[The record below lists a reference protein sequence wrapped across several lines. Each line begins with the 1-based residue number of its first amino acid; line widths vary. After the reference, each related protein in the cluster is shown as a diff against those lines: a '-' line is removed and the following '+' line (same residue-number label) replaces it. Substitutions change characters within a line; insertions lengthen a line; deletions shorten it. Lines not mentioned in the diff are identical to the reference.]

1 MPIPGEPVWMELT
14 TTDANKATTF
24 YGELFGWSFHDQG
37 EDFGHYQIISQGGV
51 DIGGAMVKQSE
62 WGEMPD
68 SFALY
73 LNTPDIGAST
83 TAVREAGGTVIVE
96 PMAIGDQGSMAFYLD
111 STGAAIGAWQGAGR
125 VGMAKQGMF
134 QTSWFELMTK
144 HYEAA
149 LDFYPQVFG
158 ASLAAMHDPAAGPGE
173 VWNYST
179 IGEGEQAAAGI
190 CDASA
195 FLPEQVPSYW
205 RVYVSVPDVDET
217 IATLTSLGGRVLD
230 GPIDSPFG
238 RLATVADDQGA
249 MFQVITPPKRG

>member
-14 TTDANKATTF
+14 TTDAEKATTF

-62 WGEMPD
+62 WGETPD

-73 LNTPDIGAST
+73 LNTLDIDAST
-83 TAVREAGGTVIVE
+83 AAVTAAGGTVLVA
-96 PMAIGDQGSMAFYLD
+96 PMAIGDQGSMAFYQD
-111 STGAAIGAWQGAGR
+111 PSGAAIGAWQGGSR

-134 QTSWFELMTK
+134 QTSWYELMTK
-144 HYEAA
+144 QYDTAVA
-149 LDFYPQVFG
+149 FYPQVFG
-158 ASLAAMHDPAAGPGE
+158 ASVAAMDDPSGEAGE

-179 IGEGEQAAAGI
+179 IGEGQQAAAGI
-190 CDASA
+190 CDASP

-205 RVYVSVPDVDET
+205 RIYVSVPDVDEAIT
-217 IATLTSLGGRVLD
+217 KLTSLGGQVLD
-230 GPIDSPFG
+230 GPVDSPFG
-238 RLATVADDQGA
+238 RLATVSDDQGA
-249 MFQVITPPKRG
+249 MFQIITPPQRN